1 MQEKTPQQNKKPDK
15 KQDKKLD
22 KRKQRSQISSVQVM
36 FAAIL
41 SIGLILA
48 INFSARIAAS
58 QPLQAAYSRVSS
70 EIATLQ
76 VQQAQLTSQRDYVL
90 SDAYVEQWA
99 RSDGKMV
106 RPGEVLV
113 IPVPSSADAATVE
126 PVIVPESVQ
135 LAEDQQP
142 PWVVWWQLFFD
153 NPPPSLSVPNA
164 NGS

>member
-1 MQEKTPQQNKKPDK
+1 MQENPP
-15 KQDKKLD
+15 KQDKRQGKQD
-22 KRKQRSQISSVQVM
+22 KPREQQRKRGSQISSVQVM

-70 EIATLQ
+70 EIATLT
-76 VQQAQLTSQRDYVL
+76 VQQAQLTAQRDYVL

-113 IPVPSSADAATVE
+113 IPVPSSLDAAAATAE
-126 PVIVPESVQ
+126 PLIVPESVHI
-135 LAEDQQP
+135 ADDQPP
-142 PWVVWWQLFFD
+142 PWVTWWQIFFD
-153 NPPPSLSVPNA
+153 SPPPSLSVPS
-164 NGS
+164 GR